1 MLRAQR
7 CSQSC
12 EELKRAWF
20 VCVQIAVGCLL
31 HLGNEAWPILQGML
45 EQALSPAHARRA
57 LVMGLKA
64 SALKVRADSITC
76 LSLLM
81 VKMQP

>member
-1 MLRAQR
+1 
-7 CSQSC
+7 
-12 EELKRAWF
+12 
-20 VCVQIAVGCLL
+20 
-31 HLGNEAWPILQGML
+31 ML

-81 VKMQP
+81 VKMQPWITQSRIILSGYMQKD